1 MRAGENRKRQEE
13 AELITGLLRQLLL
26 NPPGQG
32 VVYPDSG
39 RLPFRKRPRIVR
51 PGAAAAIRDMLG
63 QQNARR
69 TEFEIHVAA
78 PVGGTDEKFDAA
90 VTADRVLKF
99 PRHTAHKA
107 VPHRKEAVQPLAVI
121 LKPEA
126 CLRPVAAALGAEHID
141 VQSPAAAPLAGIKAG
156 VKRGR
161 PPAR

>member
-1 MRAGENRKRQEE
+1 MPGENRKRQEE

-39 RLPFRKRPRIVR
+39 RLPFRKRPHIVR

-78 PVGGTDEKFDAA
+78 PW
-90 VTADRVLKF
+90 
-99 PRHTAHKA
+99 
-107 VPHRKEAVQPLAVI
+107 
-121 LKPEA
+121 
-126 CLRPVAAALGAEHID
+126 
-141 VQSPAAAPLAGIKAG
+141 AGRTKNSTQLSRQTG
-156 VKRGR
+156 S
-161 PPAR
+161 